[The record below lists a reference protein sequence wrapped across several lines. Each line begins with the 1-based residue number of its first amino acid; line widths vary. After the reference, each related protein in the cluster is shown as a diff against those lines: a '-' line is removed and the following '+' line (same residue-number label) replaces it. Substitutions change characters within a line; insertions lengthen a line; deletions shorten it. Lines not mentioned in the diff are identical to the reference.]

1 MGCSSGG
8 NSPNGKRVV
17 SLEISGDNEIAANFS
32 TQLKVT
38 AIYNDKTSK
47 DVTSIAT
54 WSQSGET
61 GIIQVLPE
69 GIVEGLA
76 TGSATVTVRYDDSQ
90 SVTSANFTM
99 NVNDSSVTG
108 LFITPIVDILGS
120 PYRIPNGTF
129 ISVAGLANFS
139 DGRQLV
145 DITRDLS
152 WTVDQSNIVTVE
164 PKDFEV
170 KLTGQSL
177 GVTTLTVDVSDPSQ
191 SAQTNVAVQ
200 QILTVTNAVLTEL
213 LISPSSLSLPK
224 AINQQL
230 SVAGVYSDNSILIDI
245 PEVSWSVEDD
255 RIARISEDGL
265 LSTYLDG
272 QTKVLVSLD
281 LIQAEAELVV
291 NDATVESL
299 VVSPAEASIVE
310 GSKIDYNATVTFSD
324 GTEADYTEKVD
335 WYSSNSSVAE
345 VYNGNTIRGL
355 HEGQAEIFAVLKVSS
370 SADTNEVLQS
380 NPSGRLDVFEARI
393 TDIDVETVDGNP
405 DLPMIVSKSES
416 LVPIDQLQIDN
427 VAADFKAQATYE
439 DGSSQDI
446 TLSDDTHWTI
456 VDDQD
461 NLDSSIAVVADGR
474 VIGLGSGNGAVK
486 AENDNIRDSSPIVTT
501 GCPSLKV
508 LNPRPGGSGV
518 MYFSCPLRDTEA
530 TDAQI
535 SYGATSRG
543 DGIRGP
549 EFDFITHS
557 NASVAADYCDNL
569 NLDGHN
575 DWELARYSD
584 LVRLIFYYDSNND
597 SDYLFFTEHNWPAQT
612 NFWIADRSGKA
623 ISLAEVTTEPVSAV
637 GSLLSTCVRI
647 QPN

>member
-1 MGCSSGG
+1 M
-8 NSPNGKRVV
+8 
-17 SLEISGDNEIAANFS
+17 
-32 TQLKVT
+32 
-38 AIYNDKTSK
+38 
-47 DVTSIAT
+47 
-54 WSQSGET
+54 
-61 GIIQVLPE
+61 
-69 GIVEGLA
+69 
-76 TGSATVTVRYDDSQ
+76 
-90 SVTSANFTM
+90 
-99 NVNDSSVTG
+99 TG

-335 WYSSNSSVAE
+335 W
-345 VYNGNTIRGL
+345 
-355 HEGQAEIFAVLKVSS
+355 
-370 SADTNEVLQS
+370 
-380 NPSGRLDVFEARI
+380 
-393 TDIDVETVDGNP
+393 
-405 DLPMIVSKSES
+405 
-416 LVPIDQLQIDN
+416 
-427 VAADFKAQATYE
+427 
-439 DGSSQDI
+439 
-446 TLSDDTHWTI
+446 
-456 VDDQD
+456 
-461 NLDSSIAVVADGR
+461 
-474 VIGLGSGNGAVK
+474 
-486 AENDNIRDSSPIVTT
+486 
-501 GCPSLKV
+501 
-508 LNPRPGGSGV
+508 
-518 MYFSCPLRDTEA
+518 
-530 TDAQI
+530 
-535 SYGATSRG
+535 
-543 DGIRGP
+543 
-549 EFDFITHS
+549 
-557 NASVAADYCDNL
+557 
-569 NLDGHN
+569 
-575 DWELARYSD
+575 
-584 LVRLIFYYDSNND
+584 
-597 SDYLFFTEHNWPAQT
+597 
-612 NFWIADRSGKA
+612 
-623 ISLAEVTTEPVSAV
+623 
-637 GSLLSTCVRI
+637 
-647 QPN
+647 